1 MGLDRQWGECH
12 VAGLRLGRLR
22 GDARGLDVVYDVVQE
37 LAENRKRR
45 TGRIWVHLDVGVFC
59 GGRVEVGLWVEGED
73 GFLEG
78 F

>member
-1 MGLDRQWGECH
+1 MGLDRQRGECH
-12 VAGLRLGRLR
+12 VAGLCLGRLR